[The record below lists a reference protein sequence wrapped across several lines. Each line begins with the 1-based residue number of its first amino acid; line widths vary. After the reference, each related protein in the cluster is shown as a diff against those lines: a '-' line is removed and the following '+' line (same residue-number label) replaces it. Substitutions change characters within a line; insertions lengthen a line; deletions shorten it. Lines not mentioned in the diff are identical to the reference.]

1 MHLMHIILIC
11 VSISIKEIDVGLHI
25 MVSYSI
31 EHIGEIL
38 KTARIDKKLSQRA
51 LAALVGLPQSHIS
64 KIERGLV
71 DLQVSSLIQLSR
83 VLDLELMFIPRI
95 LVPTVRALQHG
106 IQEKGSGPRPKYRLE
121 EDENEE

>member
-1 MHLMHIILIC
+1 M
-11 VSISIKEIDVGLHI
+11 
-25 MVSYSI
+25 
-31 EHIGEIL
+31 
-38 KTARIDKKLSQRA
+38 SQRA
-51 LAALVGLPQSHIS
+51 LANLVGIPQSHIS

-95 LVPTVRALQHG
+95 LVSTVQALQHG
-106 IQEKGSGPRPKYRLE
+106 IQENATRPRPMYRLE